1 MFQFFLSDKT
11 HIVKE
16 DSKEWQHVFPVTR
29 EKKAPSS
36 TDPISYGDYFS
47 AIRQFLE
54 KDNYDN
60 LLSSVSLA
68 SGKNVSPQEIEE
80 VSVFLVK
87 HGEYYHPSK
96 VEVSFSGEKQLFV
109 LNAAVT
115 DSGLNCMEK
124 EYESLMRLNREKPNS
139 YIPDVYTKGSVF
151 RKNKKISMVLG
162 EWFEDYHEFHLSVS
176 KNNEKAIIVWDSVL
190 GNYILPKKHEKELYR
205 QATKILTFFYNPV
218 TFSKINSW
226 HHAAGD
232 FVINR
237 SDRNINVKLITV
249 RNHES
254 PFIEEDSVSPEGLG
268 IKLDA
273 LFVFFIN
280 MSIRMRLDR
289 KDGTGEFVWSDD
301 SAIEGMVRGFF
312 EGMENWGNIGENPFS
327 WMDSFIYYLSLQ
339 KEEDLRGVAHDI
351 ISSYHPAAPDTS
363 VVKQYVGEHI
373 RVLYREIKNLTATQ
387 DESNTI

>member
-1 MFQFFLSDKT
+1 LFQFFLSDKAR
-11 HIVKE
+11 IVKE
-16 DSKEWQHVFPVTR
+16 NGKEWQHPFPVTR
-29 EKKAPSS
+29 DYKAPSS
-36 TDPISYGDYFS
+36 PDPILYGDYFS

-60 LLSSVSLA
+60 LVSSVSLA
-68 SGKNVSPQEIEE
+68 SGKNVSPEEIEGF
-80 VSVFLVK
+80 SVFLVK

-96 VEVSFSGEKQLFV
+96 VEVSFSEEKQPFV
-109 LNAAVT
+109 LNVAVT

-176 KNNEKAIIVWDSVL
+176 KNNEKAIIVWDPVL
-190 GNYILPKKHEKELYR
+190 GNYVLPKKHEKELYR

-232 FVINR
+232 FVIK
-237 SDRNINVKLITV
+237 RNGRDIDVKLITV

-254 PFIEEDSVSPEGLG
+254 PFTEEDRNAHEDIG

-289 KDGTGEFVWSDD
+289 KDGTGEFLWSDD
-301 SAIEGMVRGFF
+301 SAAEGMVRGFF
-312 EGMENWGNIGENPFS
+312 EGVETWGNIGENPFS
-327 WMDSFIYYLSLQ
+327 WMDGFTYYLSRQ
-339 KEEDLRGVAHDI
+339 KEEALRHIAHDI
-351 ISSYHPAAPDTS
+351 VSSYHPAAPDTP
-363 VVKQYVGEHI
+363 VAKQYVGEHI
-373 RVLYREIKNLTATQ
+373 RVLYKEIKNLTATQ